1 MQDGAVK
8 TVDRVA
14 AILRVLAQATGPGLA
29 LADLASEAG
38 LSKPTA
44 HRLLGALADVGFAF
58 QDLASRRYRLGTG
71 AAALG
76 RVAHR
81 QDVAALAGPALAR
94 IADETGDTAFASV
107 IEGPAAICVARA
119 VGAFP
124 IRTLTLDIGSRRPL
138 GIGAGSLALLAGLP
152 DDEAARA
159 TSLNAGWLRDFPG
172 FAASDISVLVA
183 RTRRDGFSLNEG
195 RIVDAMCAV
204 GVSVHDADGRPLLAL
219 SLAAIRDRMARERLP
234 DLVALLRREAARLEQ
249 GSHAR

>member
-14 AILRVLAQATGPGLA
+14 AILRVLAQSTAPGLA
-29 LADLASEAG
+29 LADVANEAG

-44 HRLLGALADVGFAF
+44 HRLLGALGEVGFTF

-81 QDVAALAGPALAR
+81 QDIAAFAEPALAR
-94 IADETGDTAFASV
+94 IAQETGDTAFASV

-124 IRTLTLDIGSRRPL
+124 IRTLTLEIGSRRPL

-152 DDEAARA
+152 DDEADRA
-159 TSLNAGWLRDFPG
+159 TMLNAGWLADFPG
-172 FAASDISVLVA
+172 FAAADLPALVG

-195 RIVDAMCAV
+195 RIVDGMCAL
-204 GVSVHDADGRPLLAL
+204 GVSVSDAGGHPLLAL
-219 SLAAIRDRMARERLP
+219 SIAAIRDRMSAERLP
-234 DLVALLRREAARLEQ
+234 GLVGILRREATRLEQ
-249 GSHAR
+249 GGHDR